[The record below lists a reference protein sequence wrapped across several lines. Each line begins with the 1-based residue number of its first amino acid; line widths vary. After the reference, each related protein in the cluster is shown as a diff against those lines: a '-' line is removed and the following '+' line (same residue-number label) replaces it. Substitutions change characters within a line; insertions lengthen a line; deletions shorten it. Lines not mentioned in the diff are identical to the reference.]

1 VIGSQAERTMQ
12 QENQTFHI
20 LHPRPYPVLLSLVIP
35 MYNEEAVVPS
45 LRRALEQFMTEVS
58 GETEI
63 ILINDGSSDETL
75 AGIAAWAADDPR
87 VKVVHFSRNFG
98 HQSACTAGLDFA
110 SGDAIVVLDAD
121 LQHPPKVIHEMI
133 RRYCEGYD
141 VAYAAGLVREGET
154 WFKRFS
160 AWAFYRLMRSL
171 VYKRLPVDAGDF
183 RLISRECLDGLRQMR
198 ETHRFLRGMVAW
210 VGYAQI
216 AVPYERA
223 PRVAGETKYPLR
235 KMLSFAW
242 TAATSFSTLPLR
254 ISTLMGLIVTL
265 FGIEEA
271 VRAVLAHVFHWYT
284 VTGWTSLMVTICV
297 IGGTLLISIGVLGEY
312 VGKLYEQSKDRPLYL
327 VARTLNLGQA
337 KFEPANQPLEKR
349 EYR

>member
-1 VIGSQAERTMQ
+1 MSKQ
-12 QENQTFHI
+12 NQSFH
-20 LHPRPYPVLLSLVIP
+20 LLEPRPYPARLSLVIP
-35 MYNEEAVVPS
+35 MYNEEAVVPL
-45 LRRALEQFMTEVS
+45 LRNALEEFMSEISAETEV
-58 GETEI
+58 
-63 ILINDGSSDETL
+63 ILVNDGSCDSTL
-75 AGIAAWAADDPR
+75 ARIAGWAAEDTR

-110 SGDAIVVLDAD
+110 SGDAVVVLDAD
-121 LQHPPKVIHEMI
+121 LQHPLRVIHEMI

-160 AWAFYRLMRSL
+160 AWVFYRLMRSM
-171 VYKRLPVDAGDF
+171 VYKNLPADAGDF

-216 AVPYERA
+216 GVPYERA
-223 PRVAGETKYPLR
+223 PRAAGETKYPLS

-242 TAATSFSTLPLR
+242 TAATSFSILPLR
-254 ISTLMGLIVTL
+254 ISTFMGLVVTI
-265 FGIEEA
+265 FGLAEA
-271 VRAVLAHVFHWYT
+271 VRAILAHVFHWYT
-284 VTGWTSLMVTICV
+284 VTGWTSLLVTICV

-327 VARTLNLGQA
+327 VARTLNLPVI
-337 KFEPANQPLEKR
+337 KPETERELLKKK